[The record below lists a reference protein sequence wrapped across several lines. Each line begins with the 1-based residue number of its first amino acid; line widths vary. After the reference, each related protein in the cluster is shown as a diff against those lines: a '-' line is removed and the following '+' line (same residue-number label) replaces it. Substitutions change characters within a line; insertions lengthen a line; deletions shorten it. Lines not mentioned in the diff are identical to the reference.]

1 MIHNIPQAKAKKQL
15 VLYTNLRLRDGW
27 VGGDW
32 CKSNKARPNKEENR
46 GKLRNITNITI
57 NKTKIRQLETNENN
71 RINMNQYESMINR
84 KSLTSVSSG
93 RLFTP
98 GSVTRALGSPLFP
111 YSLSGLPSEK
121 QELRNW
127 ELGIIGIISNSL
139 GIGCNYK
146 LLGDTAQQEWCV
158 CNRLD
163 WFQEIPSL
171 EAQSFR
177 KKGKDCNEMES
188 GRNAQYKSEDLL
200 GKQYE
205 NMNPIQARAKK
216 MPMQTCIS
224 QNNARLWMKNVHGH
238 WVCWPR
244 LVLSIETQQRCR
256 PTMPQPLLCLSWH
269 QLVACKWTQFD
280 MIWLCWQLHP
290 L

>member
-1 MIHNIPQAKAKKQL
+1 MEEVRLRVSTFQRLSLLSLCYDVLSLLQRSWPKTQERKIEQTWQLHSASIYNVPVTTIHNIPQAKAKKQL

-93 RLFTP
+93 RLFTLDP
-98 GSVTRALGSPLFP
+98 SPEPWAHRFSRTPCQACLRRN
-111 YSLSGLPSEK
+111 
-121 QELRNW
+121 RNW
-127 ELGIIGIISNSL
+127 ELGIIGNSL
-139 GIGCNYK
+139 GIGCNYE

-177 KKGKDCNEMES
+177 KKGKDC
-188 GRNAQYKSEDLL
+188 
-200 GKQYE
+200 
-205 NMNPIQARAKK
+205 ARWKVDA
-216 MPMQTCIS
+216 MHNTS
-224 QNNARLWMKNVHGH
+224 QK
-238 WVCWPR
+238 
-244 LVLSIETQQRCR
+244 TY
-256 PTMPQPLLCLSWH
+256 
-269 QLVACKWTQFD
+269 
-280 MIWLCWQLHP
+280 
-290 L
+290 

>member
-1 MIHNIPQAKAKKQL
+1 MEEVRLRVSTFQRLSLLSLCYDVLSLLQRSWPKTQERKIEQTWQLHSASIYNVPVTTIHNIPQAKAKKQL

-46 GKLRNITNITI
+46 GKPRNITNITI

-71 RINMNQYESMINR
+71 RINMNQCESMINR

-93 RLFTP
+93 RLFTLDP
-98 GSVTRALGSPLFP
+98 SPEPWAHRFSRTPCQACLRRN
-111 YSLSGLPSEK
+111 
-121 QELRNW
+121 RNW
-127 ELGIIGIISNSL
+127 ELGIIGNSL
-139 GIGCNYK
+139 GIGCNYE

-177 KKGKDCNEMES
+177 KKGKDC
-188 GRNAQYKSEDLL
+188 
-200 GKQYE
+200 
-205 NMNPIQARAKK
+205 ARWKVDA
-216 MPMQTCIS
+216 MHNTS
-224 QNNARLWMKNVHGH
+224 QK
-238 WVCWPR
+238 
-244 LVLSIETQQRCR
+244 TY
-256 PTMPQPLLCLSWH
+256 
-269 QLVACKWTQFD
+269 
-280 MIWLCWQLHP
+280 
-290 L
+290 